1 MGTSSVGCEDVV
13 AAEQAHQ
20 LRSWEEGFQLV
31 TVVEPDRVAVAEA
44 SVDVDQLGDGAVVA
58 G

>member
-1 MGTSSVGCEDVV
+1 MGCEDVV

-31 TVVEPDRVAVAEA
+31 AVVEPDRVAVAEA
-44 SVDVDQLGDGAVVA
+44 SVEVDQFGDGAVVA